1 MLESRKRE
9 IREDEEAVPSQ
20 PDASARSDHNPTRKR
35 GPARSVQPGKRGQP
49 PDRVHLRGL
58 VPGSGFGVGRGWLM
72 RGEGERERPRLRVG
86 VGGSLADA
94 AGYRGVAGY
103 KGMVGHKGVAG
114 YKGVAGW
121 EGAWLTRRV
130 FLVCA

>member
-1 MLESRKRE
+1 MKPEK
-9 IREDEEAVPSQ
+9 
-20 PDASARSDHNPTRKR
+20 AR
-35 GPARSVQPGKRGQP
+35 
-49 PDRVHLRGL
+49 HLPEL
-58 VPGSGFGVGRGWLM
+58 AQLQN
-72 RGEGERERPRLRVG
+72 LRVG